1 MLVLGPGLGTGE
13 AAQYLVDKVLRSFDG
28 TVVLDADGI
37 NVLSEHMDLFETM
50 HSKLILT
57 PHLMEMSRLTNQSV
71 TDIKANKYDLARE
84 FAKRHN
90 VVVALKDARTVVS
103 DGGLQAYINIT
114 GTNGMAT
121 GGSGDVLT
129 GIIAGLLAQG
139 MDRFEATKLGVCM
152 HGMAGQAAAEEKG
165 QYSMIA
171 GDIVRSIEQI
181 IAKEAAE

>member
-1 MLVLGPGLGTGE
+1 MEPGKQRSIWLTRYFG
-13 AAQYLVDKVLRSFDG
+13 SFDG

-121 GGSGDVLT
+121 GD
-129 GIIAGLLAQG
+129 LA
-139 MDRFEATKLGVCM
+139 MC
-152 HGMAGQAAAEEKG
+152 
-165 QYSMIA
+165 
-171 GDIVRSIEQI
+171 
-181 IAKEAAE
+181 

>member
-1 MLVLGPGLGTGE
+1 MLYAKKVALLHCFWIVCDMMVLGPGLGTGE

-84 FAKRHN
+84 FANAGFSGNAEQR
-90 VVVALKDARTVVS
+90 
-103 DGGLQAYINIT
+103 
-114 GTNGMAT
+114 
-121 GGSGDVLT
+121 SGD
-129 GIIAGLLAQG
+129 
-139 MDRFEATKLGVCM
+139 E
-152 HGMAGQAAAEEKG
+152 
-165 QYSMIA
+165 
-171 GDIVRSIEQI
+171 
-181 IAKEAAE
+181 

>member
-1 MLVLGPGLGTGE
+1 M
-13 AAQYLVDKVLRSFDG
+13 
-28 TVVLDADGI
+28 
-37 NVLSEHMDLFETM
+37 LSEHMDLFETM

-84 FAKRHN
+84 FAMRHN

-129 GIIAGLLAQG
+129 GIIADFWHRAWIGLRRQSLVSA
-139 MDRFEATKLGVCM
+139 CM
-152 HGMAGQAAAEEKG
+152 VWQ
-165 QYSMIA
+165 
-171 GDIVRSIEQI
+171 VRRPQKRDST
-181 IAKEAAE
+181 A